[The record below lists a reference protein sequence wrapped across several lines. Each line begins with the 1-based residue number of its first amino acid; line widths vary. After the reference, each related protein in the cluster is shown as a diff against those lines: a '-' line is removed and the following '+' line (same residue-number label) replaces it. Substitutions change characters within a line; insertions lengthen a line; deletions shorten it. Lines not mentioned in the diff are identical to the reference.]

1 MSQSEIRRRI
11 EQSQLRKEVTPFA
24 VGDTIRVHIRIAEG
38 EKERIQVFTGTV
50 VARKGSGLSETFS
63 VYRAAYGNGIEKVFL
78 LHSPRLA
85 KIEVAKKGRVR
96 RAKLYYLRGATG
108 KAARIRGEAPSG
120 EKPRKGATA
129 NTSSQEEVV
138 SSEV

>member
-1 MSQSEIRRRI
+1 MTQSELRRRI
-11 EQSQLRKEVTPFA
+11 EERQLRKDLPAFG
-24 VGDTIRVHIRIAEG
+24 VGDTLRVHIRIAEG

-50 VARKGSGLSETFS
+50 VARKGSGLSETFI

-108 KAARIRGEAPSG
+108 KASRIRGEAPTG
-120 EKPRKGATA
+120 EKRRKGAA
-129 NTSSQEEVV
+129 AEPALQQEAAE
-138 SSEV
+138 